1 MSYKSYSNLGVD
13 ASAPSPDSVIKV
25 PEITSKQDRDQV
37 ISSYKVVVIDNFAD
51 WCGPCQYIAP
61 HFAQLA
67 KKYSQPKVC
76 SFFKEDVEKRIPG
89 APIIT
94 GVPCFHFYVNGNYQ
108 RSLTVTGGD
117 LDALNASLATALKS
131 N

>member
-13 ASAPSPDSVIKV
+13 ANAPTPDSVIEV
-25 PEITSKQDRDQV
+25 PEVTSKQQRDHA
-37 ISSYKVVVIDNFAD
+37 ISTCRVVVIDNYAD

-67 KKYSQPKVC
+67 KKYTRHGVC
-76 SFFKEDVEKRIPG
+76 SFFREDVEKRVPG
-89 APIIT
+89 AQAIT
-94 GVPCFHFYVNGNYQ
+94 GVPCFHFYVNGKYQ
-108 RSLTVTGGD
+108 PSLTVTGGD
-117 LDALNASLATALKS
+117 IEAVVSSLNSVVKQ